1 MTDTRARVLLAEDD
15 RMLRTAAATML
26 RRSGFDVVTAED
38 GEQALAL
45 AETARPEVILLDLLM
60 PKVDGFEALR
70 RLRASPATREVP
82 IIVLSNLGWDDEV
95 QGALAGGAT
104 AFLVKSALSL
114 ADLVAEVRKVLAAT
128 ARSG

>member
-1 MTDTRARVLLAEDD
+1 MTAARARVLLAEDD

-26 RRSGFDVVTAED
+26 HRGGFDVIAAED

-45 AETARPEVILLDLLM
+45 AEAARPEVILRDLVM

-70 RLRASPATREVP
+70 RLRASAATREIP
-82 IIVLSNLGWDDEV
+82 IIVLSNLGWSNEV
-95 QGALAGGAT
+95 QSALAGGAT
-104 AFLVKSALSL
+104 GFLVKSALSL
-114 ADLVAEVRKVLAAT
+114 ADLVAEVRKVLAAS